1 MDFRA
6 ALIQCKAD
14 LLPVIGVRK
23 RASIANKGGTTVTR
37 PFYRGLEWL
46 FFYEKMSVEE
56 SRKDEYSSRE

>member
-46 FFYEKMSVEE
+46 FFMK
-56 SRKDEYSSRE
+56 K

>member
-6 ALIQCKAD
+6 ALLQCKAD
-14 LLPVIGVRK
+14 WLPVIGVRK

-46 FFYEKMSVEE
+46 FFMK
-56 SRKDEYSSRE
+56 K